1 MEEQRYQVI
10 QDDKDYILSTKLI
23 GNKIRIECQDNNF
36 QSSPTYSRDYS
47 LNDLTSFS
55 EIFSFTPSIVE
66 AQNELNNSIERQE
79 VKITN
84 EGEYIEIVFNVVVNS
99 YSQELTFQL
108 PMKQN
113 LEPTYIQNQE
123 ETTPAPIS
131 EPMTVKQPTYKNAYN
146 QNIENDYPDVTYSTK
161 PNQPQIYQEP
171 QNYGCG
177 CLLDHDRINKIEGNT
192 QILRGEHD
200 GIRQRI
206 NDLKN
211 MIQMIKKETSDLRAE
226 NGGLNMKTLDLKKQ
240 YNNLIEAEA
249 ALRTEKDDL
258 RREKHELL
266 LKKNELGFYI
276 NDHHDHDTVR
286 EVNIPLSN
294 KSRRPTNV
302 SKREKQFGG
311 GYSSSTYKQEK
322 DVGYSSA
329 NYGNNNQ
336 FE

>member
-23 GNKIRIECQDNNF
+23 GNKMRIECQDNNF
-36 QSSPTYSRDYS
+36 PSSPTYSRDYS

-84 EGEYIEIVFNVVVNS
+84 EGDYIEIVFNVKVNS

-113 LEPTYIQNQE
+113 LAPTYIQNQE
-123 ETTPAPIS
+123 GTTAAPIS
-131 EPMTVKQPTYKNAYN
+131 NPVTVKPTIYRNAYN

-161 PNQPQIYQEP
+161 PNHPQIYQEP
-171 QNYGCG
+171 QNYDCG
-177 CLLDHDRINKIEGNT
+177 CPLDHDRINKIEGNT

-249 ALRTEKDDL
+249 ALRAENDDL
-258 RREKHELL
+258 RREKHELI

-286 EVNIPLSN
+286 EVNIPLDN
-294 KSRRPTNV
+294 KNRRPTNV

-329 NYGNNNQ
+329 NIGNNNQ
-336 FE
+336 FQ

>member
-23 GNKIRIECQDNNF
+23 GNKMRIECQDNNF
-36 QSSPTYSRDYS
+36 PSSPIYSRDYS

-84 EGEYIEIVFNVVVNS
+84 EGDYMEIVFNVKVNS

-113 LEPTYIQNQE
+113 LAPTYIQNQE
-123 ETTPAPIS
+123 ETTAAPIS
-131 EPMTVKQPTYKNAYN
+131 NPVTVKQPIYKNVYN

-161 PNQPQIYQEP
+161 PNNPQIYQEP
-171 QNYGCG
+171 QHYGCG
-177 CLLDHDRINKIEGNT
+177 CVLDHERINKIEGNT

-200 GIRQRI
+200 GLRQRI

-249 ALRTEKDDL
+249 ALRTENDDL
-258 RREKHELL
+258 RREKHELV

-276 NDHHDHDTVR
+276 NEHHDHDTVR
-286 EVNIPLSN
+286 EVNIPIDN

-311 GYSSSTYKQEK
+311 GYSSSTNKQER

-329 NYGNNNQ
+329 NFGNNNQ